1 MALTLNGDGNIVGL
15 SVGGLPDLTITSA
28 ELSTDVVPIG
38 VNQTWTNVTSS
49 RSAATTY
56 TNSTGKPIQVA
67 ILSNQTTNSQFQF
80 RINGTLVWDQFSST
94 IYGDNVSCNFII
106 PNGAT
111 YSLTV
116 PYGAIQYWME
126 LR

>member
-38 VNQTWTNVTSS
+38 VNQAWANVTSS
-49 RSAATTY
+49 RSATTTY

-116 PYGAIQYWME
+116 PYGAIQCWME